1 MLSAS
6 ELEQYKAKLNPAI
19 SEEDLKKEIGHNLKR
34 VRTKTPLTQENVAYI
49 LNCDARTIRRYEEG
63 TSMCPLG
70 RLLEFCKIYDC
81 TLEDLLPKNAVSYVS
96 SLVGVD
102 IEALKQLGGVIGKT
116 IDLKTA

>member
-6 ELEQYKAKLNPAI
+6 ELEQYKAKLKPGK
-19 SEEDLKKEIGHNLKR
+19 SEEDFKKEIGHNLKR

-49 LNCDARTIRRYEEG
+49 LDCEVRTIRRYEEG

-70 RLLEFCKIYDC
+70 RLLDFCKIYDC
-81 TLEDLLPKNAVSYVS
+81 TLEDLLTKDAVPYVS
-96 SLVGVD
+96 SLAGVD
-102 IEALKQLGGVIGKT
+102 TEALKQVAAVFGKA